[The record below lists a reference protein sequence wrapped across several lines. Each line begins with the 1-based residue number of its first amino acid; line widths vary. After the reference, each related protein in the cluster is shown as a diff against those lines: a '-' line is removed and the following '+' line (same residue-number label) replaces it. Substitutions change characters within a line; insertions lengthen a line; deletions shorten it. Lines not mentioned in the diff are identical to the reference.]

1 MASQGPTRAD
11 TFQVSVQLEDVRH
24 PNRIMLNLGTW
35 DKRGGGALDSEEMR
49 YNPGGMQPAVS
60 LGGRK
65 NVENVTVSRLY
76 RIVRD
81 HNDLLQR
88 MYNGVGRAR
97 MVVSQQPLDISGDG
111 AGIRPIVWRG
121 TLKRVTPPEHDS
133 ESSDAALIELEM
145 TVEGEPVVG

>member
-1 MASQGPTRAD
+1 MSSQGPTRAD
-11 TFQVSVQLEDVRH
+11 TFQVNVQVEDVRH
-24 PNRIMLNLGTW
+24 PARIMLNLGTW
-35 DKRGGGALDSEEMR
+35 DKRGGGQLDSEEMR

-65 NVENVTVSRLY
+65 NVDNVTVSRLY

-81 HNDLLQR
+81 HNDLIQR
-88 MYNGVGRAR
+88 LFNGVGRAK
-97 MVVSQQPLDISGDG
+97 MIVSQQPLDISGDG
-111 AGIRPIVWRG
+111 SGIRPIVWRG

>member
-1 MASQGPTRAD
+1 MSAQGPTRAD
-11 TFQVSVQLEDVRH
+11 TFQVTVQVEDVRSV
-24 PNRIMLNLGTW
+24 NRGMLNLGTW
-35 DKRGGGALDSEEMR
+35 DKRGGGQLDSEEMR

-81 HNDLLQR
+81 HNELLQR
-88 MYNGVGRAR
+88 LYNGVGRAK

-111 AGIRPIVWRG
+111 TGIRPIVWRG

>member
-1 MASQGPTRAD
+1 VSGPTRAD
-11 TFQVSVQLEDVRH
+11 TWDVTVQVEDVRH

-35 DKRGGGALDSEEMR
+35 DKRGGGQVDSEE
-49 YNPGGMQPAVS
+49 YKYPPGAMQQTVS

-65 NVENVTVSRLY
+65 NTDNVTVSRLY
-76 RIVRD
+76 RLVRD
-81 HNDLLQR
+81 HSNLVQKLI
-88 MYNGVGRAR
+88 NGAGKAR
-97 MVVSQQPLDISGDG
+97 MTVSQQPLDVNGNAFG
-111 AGIRPIVWRG
+111 QPIVWRG